1 MSEYKIRYESFV
13 DELSIR
19 FRGLESAISDTKKE
33 FAKLFSNLDDIQD
46 RTLNVV
52 DYSTEIQKRYAEGT
66 PLTRRQ
72 LKYYWANFKSFD
84 VSLIPW
90 CTQLSPNSSLIER
103 LLIKSWQ
110 PSSSGEEH
118 YGSLSAHLEAP
129 SYLPSWTIL
138 GDVFK
143 LREFADKE
151 IPKFLVNRDYFVG
164 LPVRG
169 MFFHYLVA
177 DYCHRQMDQQSLLSF
192 LDDLE
197 ESQFSALHYDV
208 ISEKK
213 SEDQASGL
221 MIAALL
227 KCFRS
232 GKVENSQVHLWLG
245 HMKSF
250 LGDPRALGNKWGF
263 VERIEPDGYFN
274 WLSSLNEEDILF
286 FFENLEKVIH
296 PERREFWLRFVRS
309 ARRIAVV
316 LDADKR
322 SKLLRKF
329 QKNEKMLEI
338 IKRSYQFRSNSSSD
352 QQLIIY
358 FFDEYVFVE
367 GSNTGFACQI
377 FSESVFKQKFKGSFY
392 SSTVQAEDRVI
403 REASY
408 SSFRGSGSGI
418 LKALSHIPASPD
430 WERKFLNEFSVLNI
444 FPDSVGTV
452 SIDQSRR
459 DAIVKNQ
466 RAKPPSMRE
475 SKTTS
480 PREDYRPQGPPQIRL
495 NDFMIELAGKNAIV
509 IPKNGLA
516 KMWVLYE
523 PELTPIIDRMVKSGF
538 KMRLSIGGGK
548 ATQGR
553 MAWYLDD

>member
-1 MSEYKIRYESFV
+1 MSEYKVGYEKFV
-13 DELSIR
+13 DELFIR
-19 FRGLESAISDTKKE
+19 FRSLEIAISDAKRD
-33 FAKLFSNLDDIQD
+33 FAKVFSNLYDIQD
-46 RTLNVV
+46 RNLNVI
-52 DYSTEIQKRYAEGT
+52 DYSTEIQRKYSEGT
-66 PLTRRQ
+66 PLTQRQ

-90 CTQLSPNSSLIER
+90 CAQLSPNSSLIESF
-103 LLIKSWQ
+103 LIKSWQ
-110 PSSSGEEH
+110 PSSLGEEH
-118 YGSLSAHLEAP
+118 YGSLVAHLEAP
-129 SYLPSWTIL
+129 SYLPSWLVLSDIS
-138 GDVFK
+138 K

-151 IPKFLVNRDYFVG
+151 IPKFLTNRDHFDR
-164 LPVRG
+164 LPMRA
-169 MFFHYLVA
+169 MFFRYMIA
-177 DYCHRQMDQQSLLSF
+177 DYCHRRMDQQSLLTF
-192 LDDLE
+192 VNDLE
-197 ESQFSALHYDV
+197 GSHFSALHFDV
-208 ISEKK
+208 ISDKR
-213 SEDQASGL
+213 SEDVASGL

-232 GKVENSQVHLWLG
+232 GKVENAQIHLWLN
-245 HMKSF
+245 HTKSF

-263 VERIEPDGYFN
+263 IEQMEPDGYFN

-322 SKLLRKF
+322 TKLLRKY
-329 QKNEKMLEI
+329 QNNEKMLEI

-377 FSESVFKQKFKGSFY
+377 FSESVFKQKFKDSFY
-392 SSTVQAEDRVI
+392 NSTMQGEDRVI
-403 REASY
+403 REATY
-408 SSFRGSGSGI
+408 SSFRGNGSGI
-418 LKALSHIPASPD
+418 LKALSHVPPSPD
-430 WERKFLNEFSVLNI
+430 WEKRFLNEFSALNI
-444 FPDSVGTV
+444 FPDSVGTFG
-452 SIDQSRR
+452 INQSRK
-459 DAIVKNQ
+459 DATV
-466 RAKPPSMRE
+466 RGRSAKSQSMRE
-475 SKTTS
+475 AKTTS
-480 PREDYRPQGPPQIRL
+480 PGKDSTHGSSQVGL
-495 NDFMIELAGKNAIV
+495 NDFMIELARNKAVV

-516 KMWVLYE
+516 KMWVLYD

-538 KMRLSIGGGK
+538 KMRLSMGGGK
-548 ATQGR
+548 ATQGK